1 MTIQRR
7 GPRRSISPFGDL
19 TDWFQEDPWQV
30 FDRWRQQEMPTA
42 PSIDV
47 RETDDAYVVKA
58 EMPGVKPDEAEVT
71 LDGRTLVI
79 RGRYGEEREDE
90 QEGRWIVRERRSGTY
105 ARAITLPSGVDPE
118 KIKASFEN
126 GELMLTVPK
135 AQENRARRIPIGGGA
150 AGAKSVGSGD
160 GRTAAR
166 GEQGEQTSQQG
177 QAGRPERPGTR

>member
-1 MTIQRR
+1 
-7 GPRRSISPFGDL
+7 
-19 TDWFQEDPWQV
+19 
-30 FDRWRQQEMPTA
+30 
-42 PSIDV
+42 
-47 RETDDAYVVKA
+47 
-58 EMPGVKPDEAEVT
+58 VT

-160 GRTAAR
+160 GRTAAS